1 MKELDAACPYQPTD
15 MDFDGA
21 NRSTSAVDQG
31 QRWDQMDIPFTS
43 NGYAPVGIALKR
55 PAFAAE

>member
-1 MKELDAACPYQPTD
+1 